1 MSSLNKS
8 LVQPHSIEAEFS
20 VIGGLLLDNELFD
33 EVSSKIN
40 EGDFYNFT
48 HRLLFKHISE
58 LIESR

>member
-1 MSSLNKS
+1 MFSLNKS

-40 EGDFYNFT
+40 EGIFII
-48 HRLLFKHISE
+48 LLTVYCLSIFPN
-58 LIESR
+58 